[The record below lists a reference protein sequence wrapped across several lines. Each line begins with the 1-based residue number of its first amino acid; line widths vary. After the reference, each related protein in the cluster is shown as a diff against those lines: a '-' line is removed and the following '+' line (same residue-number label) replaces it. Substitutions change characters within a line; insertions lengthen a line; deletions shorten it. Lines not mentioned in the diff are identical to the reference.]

1 MPAEVPIASHI
12 PCLTEGLGLGI
23 ARFLLRRDKR
33 LTVVAMGS
41 ATASTMRAQIVRR
54 DTDLHDRLECFQL
67 EFREG
72 EEEQVQTAHEY
83 LRDKYG
89 TECLKFGFFPS
100 ADEVRNRP
108 RPSSCLVNNSLSC
121 RLVLHNP
128 QKLLRSGRHEEAL
141 RLLAYTQA
149 MDPGVTLR
157 HPSIFSFDSLIP
169 KRTFVGPTKFFSQ
182 QFSIFATL
190 HDGRLPDPRWWM
202 VKKLGPVGSLVR
214 LPGYS
219 IMSLGFKQEWWLRRK
234 GRTLEQGAETMMQ
247 VLAKLNWAQT
257 GTIVDGEAES
267 HGLRSKQWQKQS

>member
-72 EEEQVQTAHEY
+72 EEEQVQNAHEY

-100 ADEVRNRP
+100 ADEVRNHP
-108 RPSSCLVNNSLSC
+108 RRFSYFINNSLSC
-121 RLVLHNP
+121 RLVLHSP
-128 QKLLRSGRHEEAL
+128 
-141 RLLAYTQA
+141 
-149 MDPGVTLR
+149 
-157 HPSIFSFDSLIP
+157 
-169 KRTFVGPTKFFSQ
+169 
-182 QFSIFATL
+182 
-190 HDGRLPDPRWWM
+190 
-202 VKKLGPVGSLVR
+202 
-214 LPGYS
+214 
-219 IMSLGFKQEWWLRRK
+219 
-234 GRTLEQGAETMMQ
+234 
-247 VLAKLNWAQT
+247 
-257 GTIVDGEAES
+257 
-267 HGLRSKQWQKQS
+267 